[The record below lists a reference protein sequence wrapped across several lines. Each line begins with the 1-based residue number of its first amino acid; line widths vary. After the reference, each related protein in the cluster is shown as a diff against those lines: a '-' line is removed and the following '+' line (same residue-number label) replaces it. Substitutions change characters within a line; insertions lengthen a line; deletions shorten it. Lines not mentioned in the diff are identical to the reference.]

1 MEVEY
6 TEKNVVINGETF
18 GENTVAML
26 LYGNIDVP
34 NSDGTP
40 PINSTEFVKEMNYL
54 NSIGKHVV
62 VKINSNGGNVYGGL
76 AIMEA
81 IEDNG
86 ADTYVVGMAGS
97 IAGVILQAGKQR
109 FANKRSSW
117 MAHAPSSANGKAS
130 KKHINI
136 VRDTLKNSLTSRSVL
151 DAEAIEKIMNG
162 KDELYYS
169 AYEMYD
175 NGLVD
180 KVIES
185 GIMVEVDSLVNL
197 TGDEMYLKYDEAINK
212 AALDSLDI
220 NQSNPLKMENLMSHL
235 GLENKTEADVIN
247 IVKDLE
253 SKATKVDELES
264 EITNLKEENETLKN
278 EAKELVQEQAT
289 ILINSAIEAGKIK
302 EDVKD
307 AWIEQAMLNMSL
319 TSKTLD
325 ALNTSKTAPVVLNNF
340 TGGNTDEKVKD
351 TEKDYEW
358 YLNNDPVTL
367 NNMYEEN
374 KEQFLELEKA
384 WKQNNNILN

>member
-1 MEVEY
+1 MENNY
-6 TEKNVVINGETF
+6 TEKDVVINGETF

-34 NSDGTP
+34 NPDGTP
-40 PINSTEFVKEMNYL
+40 SINSTEFVKEMNYL

-62 VKINSNGGNVYGGL
+62 VKINSNGGSVYGGL

-117 MAHAPSSANGKAS
+117 MAHAPSSANGQAS

-136 VRDTLKNSLTSRSVL
+136 VRDTLKSSLTNRSVL
-151 DAEAIEKIMNG
+151 DAESIEKIMNG
-162 KDELYYS
+162 KEELYYS

-197 TGDEMYLKYDEAINK
+197 TGDEIYLEYDKAIK
-212 AALDSLDI
+212 KVALDSPNI
-220 NQSNPLKMENLMSHL
+220 NNTNNLTMENLMSHL
-235 GLENKTEADVIN
+235 GLENKTENDVIN
-247 IVKDLE
+247 IVKELE

-264 EITNLKEENETLKN
+264 MITNLKEENETLKN
-278 EAKELVQEQAT
+278 EAKELVKEQAT
-289 ILINSAIEAGKIK
+289 VLINSAIESGKIK
-302 EDVKD
+302 EEAKE
-307 AWIEQAMLNMSL
+307 AWIEQAMINMAL
-319 TSKTLD
+319 TTKTLE

-340 TGGNTDEKVKD
+340 TGGNTGESVTD
-351 TEKDYEW
+351 TKKDYEW
-358 YLNNDPVTL
+358 YLNNDPAAL

-374 KEQFLELEKA
+374 REQFLELEKA
-384 WKQNNNILN
+384 WKNSNNILN